1 MERLPVSSEVFEEQ
15 LHPPCRTLRKARSA
29 CVPGVMG
36 LISVNLNGSTPR
48 EDHRTQE
55 ANQTWGTLEVP
66 KGPRHMRAHPKVMH
80 TATLA
85 GQRTLPR
92 TANRRS
98 RELQGCKVSPTRGSP
113 VTVLPRSRL
122 FSCR

>member
-1 MERLPVSSEVFEEQ
+1 MERLQVSSEVFEEQ
-15 LHPPCRTLRKARSA
+15 LHPPYRTLRKARSA

-66 KGPRHMRAHPKVMH
+66 KGPRHMRPPPQGYAHSH
-80 TATLA
+80 TCWAEDSSQNCQQEVQGAA
-85 GQRTLPR
+85 GM
-92 TANRRS
+92 
-98 RELQGCKVSPTRGSP
+98 QG
-113 VTVLPRSRL
+113 VTHTWLSSHSAASKLLVFL
-122 FSCR
+122 